1 MKGEAGKLSRL
12 RGWHLHMAQVRKS
25 HLLVEPKDIQC
36 SKGRDG
42 DSEVQWNTR
51 GSWPDSTGPRRSLGG
66 RLEGIRNVLEGL
78 PPLEETLTFRGQ
90 TGSQYRRP
98 QLRNLFIVA
107 QAKDSFGMD
116 WNGAS
121 ADKNKEMNLRNKY
134 EEEGALGLLPR
145 FLSGGTR
152 AMLVAFPLWSQ
163 NIMNPEKHHKLFL
176 LK

>member
-12 RGWHLHMAQVRKS
+12 REWHVHMLWVRNS
-25 HLLVEPKDIQC
+25 DLLVELKDIQC

-42 DSEVQWNTR
+42 DSEAWDETPE
-51 GSWPDSTGPRRSLGG
+51 GTGPDSTGPQRSLGG
-66 RLEGIRNVLEGL
+66 RLEGIWNVMEGL
-78 PPLEETLTFRGQ
+78 PPLEETLTFRDQ

-98 QLRNLFIVA
+98 QLRNWFIIA

-134 EEEGALGLLPR
+134 EEDGALGLLPR

-152 AMLVAFPLWSQ
+152 AMW
-163 NIMNPEKHHKLFL
+163 
-176 LK
+176 